1 MESAFLLVRRFLRRS
16 VFLDHLAKRRPRQPE
31 PANLKALK
39 EEIARRWG
47 IIDLLN
53 LIKDADHVTGF
64 TAEFTSV
71 ASRQVTDPETLRRRL
86 LLVLFGLGTNMGIK
100 RVADGAASAS
110 GDGGTADSEA
120 ALRRVRRL
128 FINRDNLRGA
138 IRRIVSETLA
148 ARDVSLWGHGTSC
161 ASDSRKFGSWSSN
174 FMTEWHQRYGG
185 PGIMVY
191 WHVERRSVC
200 IYSQVTSCSASEV
213 AAMIEGML
221 RH

>member
-1 MESAFLLVRRFLRRS
+1 MDVGLKDFAAL
-16 VFLDHLAKRRPRQPE
+16 

-39 EEIARRWG
+39 EEIARRRG

-53 LIKDADHVTGF
+53 LIKDADHVSGF

-100 RVADGAASAS
+100 RAADGAASAS

-138 IRRIVSETLA
+138 IRRIVNETLA
-148 ARDVSLWGHGTSC
+148 ARDVSLWGHLVRVGLRQHTV
-161 ASDSRKFGSWSSN
+161 ASRARGHPVSATAASAAEANNCRRASSAVIHPRCSHSR
-174 FMTEWHQRYGG
+174 
-185 PGIMVY
+185 P
-191 WHVERRSVC
+191 
-200 IYSQVTSCSASEV
+200 ASESP
-213 AAMIEGML
+213 AITTSPNGME
-221 RH
+221 R